1 MEASSI
7 WPIVTN
13 GVIFGVILSATL
25 FTMILV
31 LAKIN
36 PEIAL
41 RDYPPDVQAKHGP
54 MSDRS
59 KRQRLPVGIFFLVVI
74 FAVLSASFPPI
85 LGNIDKSSPFLPAFI
100 HIFVIFSVFNLLDW
114 LVLDWLI
121 VVTLR
126 PEFIVL
132 PGTEGMAGY
141 ADYAFHFR
149 GFLIGIPITLVGSL
163 LLAGLVT
170 FLL

>member
-1 MEASSI
+1 MQAGSI

-13 GVIFGVILSATL
+13 GVTFGVILSGIL

-31 LAKIN
+31 LARIN

-41 RDYPPDVQAKHGP
+41 RDYPADVQAKHGP

-74 FAVLSASFPPI
+74 IAVLGASFSPI
-85 LGNIDKSSPFLPAFI
+85 LAYIDRSSPFLPAFI
-100 HIFVIFSVFNLLDW
+100 HIFVILSVFNLLDW

-121 VVTLR
+121 VVTIR
-126 PEFIVL
+126 PKFIVL

-141 ADYAFHFR
+141 SDYAFHFR
-149 GFLIGIPITLVGSL
+149 GFLIGIPITLAGSL
-163 LLAGLVT
+163 FLAGIAT